1 MNTTDWDAWNY
12 RKGIPRETGASR
24 LVGFK
29 VHAAEG
35 PIGKVAAANDDVDN
49 SQIVVDTG
57 PWVLGRTVLLPAGC
71 IERIDSKAEEIHVS
85 LTKEQIKASPEL
97 GDPIT
102 DDAEYRETLGDYYG
116 DVFLDR
122 TGEHEK
128 TLE

>member
-1 MNTTDWDAWNY
+1 MNPTDWDAWNY
-12 RKGIPRETGASR
+12 RKDIPREAGASR
-24 LVGFK
+24 LVGFE
-29 VHAAEG
+29 VHATDG
-35 PIGKVAAANDDVDN
+35 HIGKVDAANDDVDN

-57 PWVLGRTVLLPAGC
+57 PWIFGRTVLLPAGC

-97 GDPIT
+97 GDAMP
-102 DDAEYRETLGDYYG
+102 DDAEYRDALGAYYG

-122 TGEHEK
+122 TGKHER

>member
-12 RKGIPRETGASR
+12 RKDIPRETGASR

-29 VHAAEG
+29 VHATDG
-35 PIGKVAAANDDVDN
+35 HIGRVDAANDAVDA

-57 PWVLGRTVLLPAGC
+57 PWISGRTVLLPAGC

-85 LTKEQIKASPEL
+85 VTKDQIEASPEL
-97 GDPIT
+97 GDAPT
-102 DDAEYRETLGDYYG
+102 EDAEYRETLGDYYG

-122 TGEHEK
+122 TGEHEQD
-128 TLE
+128 LR